1 MHDPGSADESTR
13 SAKLVRDAGK
23 QAAQTPDA
31 MLHRELA
38 QPQRRG
44 RGHAAATRA
53 AARELQVESI
63 DLFED
68 EPAVDLRDAVVIAA
82 LDPIGVGET
91 DARASTQAVL
101 RPQDRVNGILRAR
114 RRRELL
120 VDRREQTDVGA
131 EGGPGEL
138 HRRDRR
144 DEARSEE
151 RRVGKECRSRWS
163 PYH

>member
-44 RGHAAATRA
+44 RGHSSDTRA
-53 AARELQVESI
+53 APGELQVESV

-68 EPAVDLRDAVVIAA
+68 EAAVDLRDAVVIAA
-82 LDPIGVGET
+82 LDPIGVREA
-91 DARASTQAVL
+91 DAGASAQAVL
-101 RPQDRVNGILRAR
+101 GPENVENGILRAR
-114 RRRELL
+114 GRRELL
-120 VDRREQTDVGA
+120 VDRRQQTDVGA
-131 EGGPGEL
+131 EGGPREL
-138 HRRDRR
+138 
-144 DEARSEE
+144 
-151 RRVGKECRSRWS
+151 
-163 PYH
+163 